1 MRTIA
6 ECVFV
11 SSAGQ
16 AVVRYTFPKQD
27 GYIDIHIRLITAA
40 KNTMFKYA
48 LDTVLDGGMLLGKT
62 AYGLDDLRQNG
73 QECVAQEYVLLQTEE
88 SALSVANTGTYAYAR
103 LLRASAGRPAD
114 FAAGSLSRAQRSGR
128 EAVLFPDAGV
138 FCRGAPEEDQY
149 RGAFVESDTD
159 GGLLLPAP
167 ERPKTP
173 AGLFA
178 G

>member
-1 MRTIA
+1 MRKWKSLGSFDLI
-6 ECVFV
+6 F
-11 SSAGQ
+11 SRFPAGTEQ
-16 AVVRYTFPKQD
+16 PE
-27 GYIDIHIRLITAA
+27 
-40 KNTMFKYA
+40 
-48 LDTVLDGGMLLGKT
+48 
-62 AYGLDDLRQNG
+62 GLR
-73 QECVAQEYVLLQTEE
+73 
-88 SALSVANTGTYAYAR
+88 
-103 LLRASAGRPAD
+103 AD